1 MTNLVVDAAM
11 DALLD
16 HIADGATVLHVC
28 SGNPTTRAEAL
39 TNSLG
44 NVAVDNTDYTKAD
57 GDTSGRKHTLAQ
69 QNIAS
74 ASASGTAHCVA
85 LIDGTSTL
93 FRVVDLTAD
102 QAVTSGNPI
111 TVSAHDHEVRD
122 PT

>member
-16 HIADGATVLHVC
+16 HIADGATALHVC
-28 SGNPTTRAEAL
+28 SGNPLDRATVL

-44 NVAVDNTDYTKAD
+44 NVAVTNAEYTKAD
-57 GDTSGRKHTLAQ
+57 GDTSGRKHTMAQ
-69 QNIAS
+69 QSIGS

-85 LIDGTSTL
+85 LIDGSTL
-93 FRVVDLTAD
+93 YRVIDLSSD
-102 QAVTSGNPI
+102 QAITSGNPI

-122 PT
+122 PS